1 MGDNLP
7 NLVTPFASYIQNARK
22 YASSLQFVTQYMVGW
37 VRIPAAFNR
46 LGGFF
51 RTVTLNVKGNNRKQK
66 TLRKTK
72 GRNVKY
78 PSLRLN
84 RLLEKQLR
92 ERIQTYVKK
101 E

>member
-37 VRIPAAFNR
+37 VRIPAAFNH

-51 RTVTLNVKGNNRKQK
+51 
-66 TLRKTK
+66 
-72 GRNVKY
+72 
-78 PSLRLN
+78 
-84 RLLEKQLR
+84 
-92 ERIQTYVKK
+92 
-101 E
+101 